1 MTQIHYNMP
10 PIEGLIGLGRPCLV
24 CLMNVK
30 GEQVVAT
37 RDTWQPLAHDGD
49 SKAPPAWMPYEVTTE
64 IREAVVT
71 GICDMFPGLPM
82 DVCWDHLAAIA
93 PADPVPLCKWCGGT
107 GHKASGLEPAAGP
120 LPPGLGGNGSHR
132 RGRG

>member
-1 MTQIHYNMP
+1 
-10 PIEGLIGLGRPCLV
+10 
-24 CLMNVK
+24 MNVK
-30 GEQVVAT
+30 GEQLVAT

-93 PADPVPLCKWCGGT
+93 PADPVPLCKWCGG
-107 GHKASGLEPAAGP
+107 HRPKAAGP
-120 LPPGLGGNGSHR
+120 PPPPAPPPPR
-132 RGRG
+132 PPRTPTPPTDPAQPDPPPPT